1 MCVPNVLLNVV
12 TLQDPTFS
20 AGFKFS
26 AVSEEVETP
35 SPLFKITADIHVL
48 TTCHQKWN
56 LKILLSQ
63 PYQKHKTHIHFL
75 IVVSHI

>member
-1 MCVPNVLLNVV
+1 MLNVLLNVV

-26 AVSEEVETP
+26 TVSEEVETP

-48 TTCHQKWN
+48 TTCHQKRN

-63 PYQKHKTHIHFL
+63 PYQNNKTHIHFL